1 MELIEILKTLA
12 ARKWLL
18 IIIPI
23 ITGSLTYFAVR
34 STPRT
39 YKSRAQIA
47 TGITE
52 AASLSLSSDKEFL
65 QPFIIDNRFNNLTE
79 IAKSKLVFDKV
90 GAELL
95 LHDLTDKKPYRTP
108 KKEALDKVKYDR
120 KAIINLLQT
129 KLATAEPINGTPE
142 QERSLQKVLEVYGYD
157 IISLLNKMMI
167 ARIPDTDFIKFEI
180 ETENPALTA
189 AVVNTSTIKLIDYSQ
204 YMKSRRSNNSVG
216 YFEKLTISKKKDLD
230 DKVAELKRFKQ
241 DNQVMNYDEETRTLI
256 EQIKSLEE
264 RLQAEREKIP
274 AMQAALNN
282 IDNKFSPNERKYFED
297 QAGVFNRRL
306 IASNARLTTL
316 SQRYYTTGFD
326 NERLRDS
333 IFDLRKSLDYEV
345 RRSADGF
352 LLNPNATKQE
362 LVVRKM
368 NTELDLQMAKSNVGS
383 IQREVGRLKSLTG
396 RYAPIEAALSSLE
409 RDISLAKDAYM
420 MAMNKFS
427 VAQSEQLNNISNLR
441 VVEVGQTPE
450 YPESQK
456 LAILLALTII
466 VTLLV
471 VVVIIFMLEYFDQRV
486 KSASRFRR
494 IAGLPVI
501 SSVNLLP
508 NGNLDL
514 RKAFNQTEN
523 PDDVTLYKAYLRHI
537 RNIFVEDGSQAFL
550 FTGFNGDEGKTTL
563 ITSLAV
569 SLALLNKRVLVIDA
583 NFKNN
588 GLTSAFFAKQVLVK
602 DEPLTSESV
611 SPTDLPQIDV
621 VGTKIQAMSPA
632 EILSTNGFEHFM
644 AEAKKNYHYILIES
658 ASLERNFDAEELLPY
673 ADRVIA
679 VFAASEPLR
688 EDDKAR
694 LRFFS
699 ELGHKFMG
707 AILNQVKKEYLE
719 DIVSQQSKKTFKW
732 FGRSSN
738 AQGAASIAL

>member
-1 MELIEILKTLA
+1 
-12 ARKWLL
+12 
-18 IIIPI
+18 
-23 ITGSLTYFAVR
+23 
-34 STPRT
+34 
-39 YKSRAQIA
+39 
-47 TGITE
+47 
-52 AASLSLSSDKEFL
+52 
-65 QPFIIDNRFNNLTE
+65 
-79 IAKSKLVFDKV
+79 
-90 GAELL
+90 
-95 LHDLTDKKPYRTP
+95 
-108 KKEALDKVKYDR
+108 
-120 KAIINLLQT
+120 
-129 KLATAEPINGTPE
+129 
-142 QERSLQKVLEVYGYD
+142 
-157 IISLLNKMMI
+157 
-167 ARIPDTDFIKFEI
+167 
-180 ETENPALTA
+180 
-189 AVVNTSTIKLIDYSQ
+189 
-204 YMKSRRSNNSVG
+204 
-216 YFEKLTISKKKDLD
+216 
-230 DKVAELKRFKQ
+230 
-241 DNQVMNYDEETRTLI
+241 
-256 EQIKSLEE
+256 
-264 RLQAEREKIP
+264 
-274 AMQAALNN
+274 
-282 IDNKFSPNERKYFED
+282 
-297 QAGVFNRRL
+297 
-306 IASNARLTTL
+306 
-316 SQRYYTTGFD
+316 
-326 NERLRDS
+326 
-333 IFDLRKSLDYEV
+333 
-345 RRSADGF
+345 
-352 LLNPNATKQE
+352 
-362 LVVRKM
+362 M

-456 LAILLALTII
+456 LAIMLALTII

-632 EILSTNGFEHFM
+632 EILSTNGFEHFI

-699 ELGHKFMG
+699 ELGPKFMG

-719 DIVSQQSKKTFKW
+719 DIVSQQSKKSFKW
-732 FGRSSN
+732 FGRSTS